1 MQNEVHEV
9 AITLRRENV
18 NELLRL
24 SKAALERGER
34 RMEEIYRNAWFKY
47 LFTREVD
54 AILQQEL
61 GETIKSEKLRKEVNY
76 FIK

>member
-1 MQNEVHEV
+1 VQENAV
-9 AITLRRENV
+9 TLRRENV

-34 RMEEIYRNAWFKY
+34 RMDEIYRSAWFKY
-47 LFTREVD
+47 FFTREVD

-61 GETIKSEKLRKEVNY
+61 GETIKSEKLRKEVNIY
-76 FIK
+76 ILKES